1 MKANK
6 CPAGM
11 GDIES
16 LIKYKIIDGSR
27 WYPVS
32 VDQYRQDL
40 SLGLF
45 ETLNSHFRNNM
56 CYSLQYLEYLELQ
69 VRELNLSSVITAMIY
84 KNFIITAASIIE
96 LVFYHLAKVNGKI
109 KVRNYKEVDRQFIKK
124 PNNIIVP
131 SQANKFLL
139 ISYEPLP
146 KEVEDNVRFE
156 QLISIVRDNNLLQD
170 INLKLNNDYVKLLR
184 KLRNKVHL
192 TTPANPYETDFMTF
206 SFKDYIK
213 AKLFLLMVLTD
224 CQFGKDKQ
232 IIFPRMIQAVK
243 SQISE
248 FKQNRKTSYLWIL

>member
-1 MKANK
+1 MKPNK
-6 CPAGM
+6 RPEEM
-11 GDIES
+11 GDLES
-16 LIKYKIIDGSR
+16 IIKYKNIDESR

-32 VDQYRQDL
+32 VDSYRHDL
-40 SLGLF
+40 KLGLF
-45 ETLNSHFRNNM
+45 GTLNSHFRNNA

-69 VRELNLSSVITAMIY
+69 LRELNLSSVITAMIY

-96 LVFYHLAKVNGKI
+96 LVFYHLAKTHGRI
-109 KVRNYKEVDRQFIKK
+109 KVRNYKEVNKQFIKK

-131 SQANKFLL
+131 TQANKFLL

-146 KEVEDNVRFE
+146 IGVEDNVRFE

-170 INLKLNNDYVKLLR
+170 INLKLNENYLKLLR

-248 FKQNRKTSYLWIL
+248 FKQNRRVSYLWIV